1 MSGVDDLAGL
11 LGAYTGPR
19 YDTGTV
25 VRLVDVAH
33 VQVDLG
39 ERVVTAAVPGT
50 LAGAAA
56 EGSFVRVVI
65 QDNNPVLDSVINGA
79 VAGTVPVGS
88 VVLWASAAAPDGW
101 LLCQG
106 QSFVAAD
113 YPQLAA
119 VLGGTTVPD
128 LRGRV
133 PVGRAASGTFG
144 SLGATGG
151 AETHQLTVAQMPTH
165 QHTYGDSRAA
175 SQASTGTNPVHGT
188 AFNNSNYN
196 TSFSGGNE
204 AHNNLQPYRVINFI
218 IKAR

>member
-1 MSGVDDLAGL
+1 MPRESEAKSTSSSMKGAWSPISQATSTTGYWLGRANRYQALVSAMSASLIGVSLPAQGL
-11 LGAYTGPR
+11 YTPE
-19 YDTGTV
+19 
-25 VRLVDVAH
+25 LM
-33 VQVDLG
+33 
-39 ERVVTAAVPGT
+39 
-50 LAGAAA
+50 
-56 EGSFVRVVI
+56 
-65 QDNNPVLDSVINGA
+65 
-79 VAGTVPVGS
+79 
-88 VVLWASAAAPDGW
+88 
-101 LLCQG
+101 
-106 QSFVAAD
+106 
-113 YPQLAA
+113 
-119 VLGGTTVPD
+119 
-128 LRGRV
+128 V

-144 SLGATGG
+144 TLGATGG